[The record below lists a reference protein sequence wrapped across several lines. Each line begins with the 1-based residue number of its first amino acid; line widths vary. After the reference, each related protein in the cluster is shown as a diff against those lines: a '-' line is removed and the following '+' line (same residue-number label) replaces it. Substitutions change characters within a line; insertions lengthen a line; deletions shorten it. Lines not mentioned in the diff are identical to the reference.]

1 MFRIYKRTIR
11 IGTTNDP
18 QRRLEYHVEENS
30 NSSLA
35 KILAIPA
42 MIAAAVVGAL
52 VLSVFFAVLLIP
64 LSIVG
69 FKAWRLI
76 KSAQQKSVR
85 QSQSEPDSITA
96 EYTVVSDDDKP

>member
-11 IGTTNDP
+11 IGTTNDT

-30 NSSLA
+30 NSSFA

-64 LSIVG
+64 LSIMG

-76 KSAQQKSVR
+76 KNAQQKSVR
-85 QSQSEPDSITA
+85 QSEPDSITA
-96 EYTVVSDDDKP
+96 EYTVVSDDDKS